1 MLSSIE
7 ELADSVP
14 IPLNVAVQLIP
25 MPSMAALYQF
35 LNRNKAL
42 FPGKYR
48 RSGGPGV
55 ARVGFEQRFLSKS
68 EILKIR
74 EMEYRS
80 KSETRFARAGR
91 PASRTSGVI
100 GSIIRRCEEARN
112 RG

>member
-1 MLSSIE
+1 MLNAIE

-25 MPSMAALYQF
+25 MPSMAALYGF
-35 LNRNKAL
+35 LNRNKEM
-42 FPGKYR
+42 FPGIYG
-48 RSGGPGV
+48 RSGGRST
-55 ARVGFEQRFLSKS
+55 AWAGFEQRFLTKD

-74 EMEYRS
+74 EMRYHPKNES
-80 KSETRFARAGR
+80 RFARAGR
-91 PASRTSGVI
+91 PVSKSKGVI

>member
-25 MPSMAALYQF
+25 MPSMSALYGF
-35 LNRNKAL
+35 LNRNKEM
-42 FPGKYR
+42 FPGRYG
-48 RSGGPGV
+48 RSGGRST
-55 ARVGFEQRFLSKS
+55 ALAGFEQRFLTKD

-74 EMEYRS
+74 EM
-80 KSETRFARAGR
+80 RFHPKEESRFLRAGR
-91 PASRTSGVI
+91 PAGRKGVI
-100 GSIIRRCEEARN
+100 GSIIRRCETM